1 MTPDPD
7 PENNTS
13 TVVVFISG
21 PREQAITDII
31 ESVALEEA
39 GLAHILNAE
48 GEKLQRIIAMPD
60 VSAEELLQVN
70 KSVRSLTNA
79 VTMLETILAGKL
91 RLFGENLCNG
101 SVSEE

>member
-1 MTPDPD
+1 
-7 PENNTS
+7 
-13 TVVVFISG
+13 
-21 PREQAITDII
+21 
-31 ESVALEEA
+31 
-39 GLAHILNAE
+39 
-48 GEKLQRIIAMPD
+48 MPD